1 LRIYYELDTNT
12 YMIKYNIRRGK
23 NYKLNLDI
31 KNEIVDIFVSDFVI
45 DLLFVIRKE

>member
-1 LRIYYELDTNT
+1 
-12 YMIKYNIRRGK
+12 MIKYNIRRGK